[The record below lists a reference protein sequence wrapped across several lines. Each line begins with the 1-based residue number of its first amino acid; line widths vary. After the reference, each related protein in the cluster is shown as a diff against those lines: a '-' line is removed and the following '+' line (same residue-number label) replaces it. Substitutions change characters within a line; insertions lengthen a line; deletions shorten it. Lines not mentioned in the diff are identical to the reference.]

1 MARLSKHLPQ
11 HVYNIREFGDIDKA
25 ISPELDNLDKFSK
38 EVEDNQFI
46 QTARDRGLTRYEK
59 MFKLPTDNDIE
70 IRRVNVLNL
79 YNTKANYT
87 HRWLR
92 QYLTTL
98 VGESEYLV
106 LLNGFSLTVSISMGK
121 AHLRD
126 KIFEDLR
133 NKIPAN
139 IALNVNLLASHDTN
153 IYTGFIHRTM
163 DKFNY

>member
-11 HVYNIREFGDIDKA
+11 HISTIREFGDIDKS
-25 ISPELDNLDKFSK
+25 ISPELDTLDKFSK

-46 QTARDRGLTRYEK
+46 QTASDRGLTRYEK
-59 MFKLPTDNDIE
+59 MFKLPTDNDIDV
-70 IRRVNVLNL
+70 RRVNILNL
-79 YNTKANYT
+79 YNTNANYT
-87 HRWLR
+87 HRWLK

-98 VGESEYLV
+98 VGESEYLI
-106 LLNGFSLTVSISMGK
+106 LINGFSLIVSISMSK

-139 IALNVNLLASHDTN
+139 IDLTVNLLASHDID

-163 DKFNY
+163 DRFNY